1 MAAFCELHEKGLTF
15 SSRVTKICNR
25 VAVALT
31 LEANNQIQRDSQL
44 GWSLEENSLR
54 RAIKNSNLLGRPL
67 FDSLQPL

>member
-31 LEANNQIQRDSQL
+31 LEANNQIQRDFAT
-44 GWSLEENSLR
+44 WLEPGGKFPPKRN
-54 RAIKNSNLLGRPL
+54 
-67 FDSLQPL
+67 